1 MERYFYIEHFVHWT
15 FFDSSS
21 FWALFEDLKTI
32 GYEKRWFSVPKSY
45 CLEKNRKGTFSIG
58 VKEFTC
64 KIWKKLLESK
74 KFPQSPKIDYAI

>member
-21 FWALFEDLKTI
+21 FWTLFEDFKTI
-32 GYEKRWFSVPKSY
+32 GYENRSFSIPKTY
-45 CLEKNRKGTFSIG
+45 GLKKNSNGSFSIG
-58 VKEFTC
+58 DKEFTC